1 MSLALFG
8 SYAEGNIDEKSDID
22 FLAVTQ
28 TKKGPFVPAID
39 QLEEA
44 LQKDL
49 SISVFKLSVIW
60 IVLIE
65 FLLAM
70 TPGSFPVLI
79 YLHVVLGA
87 AIVGFA
93 FYNFSGIRKTRV
105 LGRVKRIAQACFNIS
120 VLVAILGALLFFDV
134 GKVWVI
140 PLINVSFYGL
150 ILFLHVVN
158 SFAIITQAA
167 AVAIAYDMWEDK
179 EFEKETE
186 PWIVPPMPMPQ
197 KDAR

>member
-1 MSLALFG
+1 MKLWAAL
-8 SYAEGNIDEKSDID
+8 Y
-22 FLAVTQ
+22 TM
-28 TKKGPFVPAID
+28 
-39 QLEEA
+39 
-44 LQKDL
+44 
-49 SISVFKLSVIW
+49 IW

-70 TPGSFPVLI
+70 TPGGSPVMI
-79 YLHVVLGA
+79 YLHIILGA
-87 AIVGFA
+87 AIVGLA

-105 LGRVKRIAQACFNIS
+105 PGRVKRIAQVSFNIS

-134 GKVWVI
+134 GKAWVI
-140 PLINVSFYGL
+140 PIIKVSIYGL
-150 ILFLHVVN
+150 ILFLHVIN

-186 PWIVPPMPMPQ
+186 PGIVPPMPMPQ
-197 KDAR
+197 NDTH